1 MFSEYVKMKVDLTV
15 YVLLFSDMSNVAG
28 QLRDQPASLGP
39 HLGALWLCETGA
51 LVTPALLEE
60 ALALLKVICDYL
72 AAVQSFGSRCHLN
85 FEM

>member
-51 LVTPALLEE
+51 LVTPALQEE
-60 ALALLKVICDYL
+60 AFALLKVPL
-72 AAVQSFGSRCHLN
+72 RLLGRRSEFWELMPLE
-85 FEM
+85 F